1 MAFELMK
8 RLGAS
13 LLLVLLCRISTAG
26 AAEISVSVNNAPVDG
41 VLVFQVYSNAN
52 TFGDFRN
59 PAREVRYPVQA
70 AGRYVI
76 DDVPSG
82 SIAVLVYLDENDN
95 RALDKSFIG
104 IPKEPLGLSNNYRP
118 KGPPSF
124 KRASF
129 VIQGGETV
137 ALDIGLYRVLGD
149 SGQWGVGIGVIGRS
163 SPYKDSDAT
172 VSQVIPAVTYFGEKL
187 QWVGPELRYGLV
199 GSDDLR
205 LALTASYRIGVY
217 EEGDSPALAGLG
229 DRDDTLLAGLGLV
242 YEVAAGVELDLRY
255 EHDVLDRIGGGAAA
269 LRVSKGFQIGIARL
283 SPRIGVN
290 WLSADLGDHD
300 YGVPQS
306 AARPG
311 RPAYSVDDS
320 VSLELGFGGLVEVSE
335 NWRVAI
341 SFAVEYLDD
350 EVTDSPIVDDDQVLK
365 GFAALTYTF

>member
-8 RLGAS
+8 RLGIS
-13 LLLVLLCRISTAG
+13 LVLVLLCRISTAN

-52 TFGDFRN
+52 SFGDFRD

-70 AGRYVI
+70 TGSYVI
-76 DDVPSG
+76 DDVPAG
-82 SIAVLVYLDENDN
+82 AVAVLVYLDENDN
-95 RALDKSFIG
+95 RALDKNFIG
-104 IPKEPLGLSNNYRP
+104 IPREPLGLSNNYRP

-124 KRASF
+124 ERASF
-129 VIQGGETV
+129 VIQSGETV

-149 SGQWGVGIGVIGRS
+149 SGQWGVGLGVIGRS
-163 SPYKDSDAT
+163 SPYRDSNT
-172 VSQVIPAVTYFGEKL
+172 NVSQVIPAVTYFGERL

-217 EEGDSPALAGLG
+217 EEGDSPVLEGLG
-229 DRDDTLLAGLGLV
+229 DREDTLLAGLGLV
-242 YEVAAGVELDLRY
+242 YEAAGGVELDLRY
-255 EHDVLDRIGGGAAA
+255 QHDVLDRIGGGAATLSA
-269 LRVSKGFQIGIARL
+269 SKGFQLGIARF
-283 SPRIGVN
+283 SPRLGVN
-290 WLSADLGDHD
+290 WLSDDLGNHD
-300 YGVPQS
+300 YGVPES

-311 RPAYSVDDS
+311 RPAYSVADS
-320 VSLELGFGGLVEVSE
+320 VSLEVGLRGLVELSE

-341 SFAVEYLDD
+341 NFAVEYLDD
-350 EVTDSPIVDDDQVLK
+350 EVTDSPIVDDDRVTK